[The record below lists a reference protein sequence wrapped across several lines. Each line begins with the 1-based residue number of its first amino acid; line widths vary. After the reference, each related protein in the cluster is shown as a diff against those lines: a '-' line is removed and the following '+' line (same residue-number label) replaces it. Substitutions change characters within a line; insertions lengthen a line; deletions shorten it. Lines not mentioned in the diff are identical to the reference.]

1 MTVSAPLLVE
11 PPLRSWVRRLGP
23 ALTSWCEGQLPT
35 ALAVLVSVVLFGAFV
50 ALAGHNP
57 IDVYSEMYRGAFGTW
72 FSFQNSLLRAA
83 PLMLTGLCTALP
95 ARLGL
100 MIIGGEGALVV
111 GGLAA
116 AAGAAAV
123 RGAPPSVV
131 IITMMLSSMLAGG
144 LWIGAA
150 GALRALRGVNE

>member
-1 MTVSAPLLVE
+1 MRRARGAAPS
-11 PPLRSWVRRLGP
+11 RSL
-23 ALTSWCEGQLPT
+23 
-35 ALAVLVSVVLFGAFV
+35 LFGVFV

-57 IDVYSEMYRGAFGTW
+57 LEVYAEMYRGAFGTW

-100 MIIGGEGALVV
+100 IIIGGEGALVV

-116 AAGAAAV
+116 AAAAAA
-123 RGAPPSVV
+123 APGRS
-131 IITMMLSSMLAGG
+131 
-144 LWIGAA
+144 AA
-150 GALRALRGVNE
+150 GSCIVRA